1 MTLRPH
7 VATHGEKNEGMRGF
21 GMRVNS
27 RTRTALDFVRALVP
41 FPALMAVLG
50 MVIGLAVMV
59 PSGATAQSYSFSTV
73 AVEGNRQIDAES
85 VANFA
90 RIPRNRALS
99 AAELNAAYQRVAATG
114 FFRSVDFVPSGNRLV
129 IRVEEYP
136 ILNIVNF
143 EGNRR
148 VNDDILREVV
158 VSRPGRVFS
167 PSQAEAD
174 ATAIAEIYAAQGRLA
189 ARVNPRLIE
198 RSDGRVD
205 LAFEIAEGRVVEI
218 DRISFVGNRSFS
230 DRRLRNALQTSQAGV
245 LSFLFQSDNLNEARI
260 ANDRQLL
267 QDFYLSRGYVD
278 AQVTAGV
285 TEIARERDAAFVTFT
300 IREGQ
305 QYRLGRTS
313 VVSEIAGIDAEPFR
327 REIRV
332 RPGAVFSPVVLDNT
346 VERME
351 RLGQQAG
358 ERFLRVEPRLSRN
371 ERDRTI
377 DVEFAIV
384 RGERVFIERI
394 DIQGNATTQDRVIRR
409 QFDSAEGDPLNSR
422 EIREAAARI
431 RQLGYFS
438 DVQVD
443 VEGGSSPDQAIVDVQ
458 VEETTTGS
466 LGLGVSF
473 GAREGI
479 GANIQFVETNFM
491 GRGQRV
497 ALDLVT
503 VRRGRAFDLSFTE
516 PALLGRDLEF
526 GMRAG
531 LSSSTA
537 SRFAQFDT
545 RRLQFSPSLSF
556 PVSEYGRVGV
566 RYTIARD
573 EVFNTSEATARIQ
586 QDEGIGRAT
595 TSSIGLTYT
604 YDTRRI
610 GPDPDRGFIFRFNQ
624 DIAGLGGDRRWARS
638 TALVGYEQRILGGD
652 VTLRAEA
659 EAGGVWHR
667 SGASRIT
674 ERFELGPDQMRGFRP
689 FGIGPR
695 AIDGGEFT
703 DGLGG
708 NYFAVA
714 RFEAEFPIGLP
725 QEYAISGG
733 AFLDVGTLWGIDNA
747 GGSTIEDRRRIR
759 AVAGVS
765 VFWDTPVGPLRF
777 NFSTPL
783 KREDYDR
790 IQRFDLTVSSRF

>member
-1 MTLRPH
+1 
-7 VATHGEKNEGMRGF
+7 MRGI
-21 GMRVNS
+21 GMGGIGLTRMARV
-27 RTRTALDFVRALVP
+27 FVRATRPRQAFAALL
-41 FPALMAVLG
+41 PAL
-50 MVIGLAVMV
+50 LAIALLA
-59 PSGATAQSYSFSTV
+59 GQAAHAQSFNFATI

-90 RIPRNRALS
+90 RIPRNQTLS
-99 AAELNAAYQRVAATG
+99 ASELNAAYQRVAATG
-114 FFRSVDFVPSGNRLV
+114 FFRSVEFVPAGNRLV

-148 VNDDILREVV
+148 VDDDLLRELV

-174 ATAIAEIYAAQGRLA
+174 ATAIAEAYAAQGRLA

-198 RSDGRVD
+198 RPDGRVD
-205 LAFEIAEGRVVEI
+205 LAFEIVEGAMVEVE
-218 DRISFVGNRSFS
+218 RITFVGNRSFS

-245 LSFLFQSDNLNEARI
+245 LSFLFQADNFNEARI
-260 ANDRQLL
+260 NADRQLL
-267 QDFYLSRGYVD
+267 QDFYLSRGFVD

-285 TEIARERDAAFVTFT
+285 TELTRERDAAFVTFT

-305 QYRLGRTS
+305 QYRLGATS
-313 VVSEIAGIDAEPFR
+313 VVSEIPGIDPAPFQSELRLR
-327 REIRV
+327 R
-332 RPGAVFSPVVLDNT
+332 GAIFSPVLLDNT
-346 VERME
+346 IERME
-351 RLGQQAG
+351 RIGQRAG
-358 ERFLRVEPRLSRN
+358 ERFLRVEPRLTRN

-409 QFDSAEGDPLNSR
+409 QFDVAEGDPLNPR

-431 RQLGYFS
+431 RELGYFA
-438 DVQVD
+438 DVNVD
-443 VEGGSSPDQAIVDVQ
+443 VEGGSAPDQAIVDVQ

-466 LGLGVSF
+466 LGFGLSY
-473 GAREGI
+473 GAREGV
-479 GANIQFVETNFM
+479 GANIQFSETNFL
-491 GRGQRV
+491 GRGQRI
-497 ALDLVT
+497 ALELIT
-503 VRRGRAFDLSFTE
+503 VRRGRAFDFSFTE
-516 PALLGRDLEF
+516 PALLGRDLAF
-526 GMRAG
+526 GLRAG
-531 LSSSTA
+531 LSSTTSG
-537 SRFAQFDT
+537 RFARFDT
-545 RRLQFSPSLSF
+545 RRLQFSPSLTF

-566 RYTIARD
+566 RYTIAQD
-573 EVFNTSEATARIQ
+573 EVFNVAEQASPRIR
-586 QDEGIGRAT
+586 QDEDIGRAV
-595 TSSIGLTYT
+595 TSSVGLTYT
-604 YDTRRI
+604 YDTRLT
-610 GPDPDRGFIFRFNQ
+610 GPDPDRGFVFRFNH
-624 DIAGLGGDRRWARS
+624 DFAGLGGDRRWARS
-638 TALVGYEQRILGGD
+638 TALLGYEQRIMGGD

-659 EAGGVWHR
+659 EAGGIWHR

-695 AIDGGEFT
+695 DTETG

-714 RFEAEFPIGLP
+714 RLEAEFPLGLP
-725 QEYAISGG
+725 QEYNVAGG
-733 AFLDVGTLWGIDNA
+733 VFMDVGTVWGVDQVSGATIDD
-747 GGSTIEDRRRIR
+747 SRSIR

-765 VFWDTPVGPLRF
+765 VFWTTPLGPLRF

-783 KREDYDR
+783 KREDRDR